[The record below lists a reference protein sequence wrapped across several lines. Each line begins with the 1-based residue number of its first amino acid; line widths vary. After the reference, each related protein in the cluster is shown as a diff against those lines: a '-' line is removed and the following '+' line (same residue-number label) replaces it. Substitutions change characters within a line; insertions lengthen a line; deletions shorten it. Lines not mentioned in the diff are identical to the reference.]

1 MMKDTKEKLGGL
13 TVGLHWLVGLTTI
26 VLLAVGMYMTKYE
39 AGSLYP
45 IHKSIGIS
53 IVIKTHKSESR
64 QMCEKKGSG
73 MQPLAVLGSDM
84 SVREAVNRINDTIL
98 NINPVDILEVL
109 DEQNKL
115 TIGGSFYIYIRSD

>member
-1 MMKDTKEKLGGL
+1 
-13 TVGLHWLVGLTTI
+13 
-26 VLLAVGMYMTKYE
+26 
-39 AGSLYP
+39 
-45 IHKSIGIS
+45 
-53 IVIKTHKSESR
+53 
-64 QMCEKKGSG
+64 MCEKKGSG

>member
-45 IHKSIGIS
+45 IHKSIGIL
-53 IVIKTHKSESR
+53 ILFVI
-64 QMCEKKGSG
+64 
-73 MQPLAVLGSDM
+73 L
-84 SVREAVNRINDTIL
+84 VRVGWRIKNGWPE
-98 NINPVDILEVL
+98 PVDYYKYIERLL
-109 DEQNKL
+109 SKL
-115 TIGGSFYIYIRSD
+115 VQFFDKDGTLRRMIGVRL